1 MSSDNKE
8 TFVVIEDPSLNDFD
22 LDVMSLE
29 VVKCTKSD
37 SSHLE
42 LYCGRKRER

>member
-1 MSSDNKE
+1 LSSDNKE

-29 VVKCTKSD
+29 VVKCTKRD